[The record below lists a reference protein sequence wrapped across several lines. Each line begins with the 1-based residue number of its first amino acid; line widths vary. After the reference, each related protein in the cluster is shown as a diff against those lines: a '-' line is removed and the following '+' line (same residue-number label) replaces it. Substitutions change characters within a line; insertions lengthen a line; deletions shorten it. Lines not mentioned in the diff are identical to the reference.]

1 MRVKGKAELIR
12 YTQNPE
18 ATVAAAARL
27 CYSSDTA
34 DKVVSDSNGK
44 DNAKYIA
51 MLRSLNHLSPFEHA
65 SFTFSITGV
74 SRAFLAQITR
84 HRIASF
90 SVRSQRYV
98 SEAEFNYIVPP
109 AIEALGQEAVKKYE
123 EQMKT
128 CMKWYGEWQEALG
141 GAKESSNEDARFIL
155 PNACE
160 TQMILTMNAREL
172 MHFFELRC
180 CNRAQWEIRDIAWQM
195 LQAVAEVAPNIFGD
209 SGPTCVKG
217 ACSEGKK
224 SCGKVAQVRERHKQ
238 LIDGINEK
246 LSKIEDKI
254 GK

>member
-27 CYSSDTA
+27 CYSSDMA
-34 DKVVSDSNGK
+34 EKVVSDADAK

-51 MLRSLNHLSPFEHA
+51 MLRGLNHLSPFEHA
-65 SFTFSITGV
+65 SFTFAISGV

-98 SEAEFNYIVPP
+98 SEAEFNYVVPP
-109 AIEALGQEAVKKYE
+109 AIEALGEKAVKKYE
-123 EQMKT
+123 SQMKT
-128 CMKWYGEWQEALG
+128 CMEWYKEWQDALG
-141 GAKESSNEDARFIL
+141 GAMESSNEDARFVL

-172 MHFFELRC
+172 MHFFSLRC
-180 CNRAQWEIRDIAWQM
+180 CNRAQWEIRDVAWQM
-195 LQAVAEVAPNIFGD
+195 LHAVTEVAPNIFGD
-209 SGPTCVKG
+209 SGPTCIKG
-217 ACSEGKK
+217 GCSEGKK
-224 SCGKVAQVRERHKQ
+224 SCGKAAEVRARHQK
-238 LIDGINEK
+238 LIDEIGEK

-254 GK
+254 K

>member
-27 CYSSDTA
+27 CYSSDMA
-34 DKVVSDSNGK
+34 DKVVSDSDNK

-51 MLRSLNHLSPFEHA
+51 MLRGLNHLSPFEHA
-65 SFTFSITGV
+65 SFTFAISGV

-109 AIEALGQEAVKKYE
+109 AIEALGKKAVEKYE
-123 EQMKT
+123 QQMKT
-128 CMKWYGEWQEALG
+128 CMEWYGEWQEALG
-141 GAKESSNEDARFIL
+141 GAKESSNEDARFVL

-180 CNRAQWEIRDIAWQM
+180 CNRAQWEIRDVAWQM
-195 LQAVAEVAPNIFGD
+195 LKAVTEVAPNIFGS
-209 SGPTCVKG
+209 SGPTCVKSG
-217 ACSEGKK
+217 CSEGKK
-224 SCGKVAQVRERHKQ
+224 SCGKAATVKERHQK
-238 LIDGINEK
+238 LIDEINEK

-254 GK
+254 K

>member
-1 MRVKGKAELIR
+1 MKVKGKAELIR
-12 YTQNPE
+12 YTANPE

-27 CYSSDTA
+27 CYSEFTA
-34 DKVVSDSNGK
+34 DKVVADADEK

-51 MLRSLNHLSPFEHA
+51 MLRRLNHLSPFEHA
-65 SFTFSITGV
+65 SFTFAISGV

-98 SEAEFNYIVPP
+98 SEAEFNYVVPP
-109 AIEALGQEAVKKYE
+109 AIEALGEKAVKKYE
-123 EQMKT
+123 KQMET
-128 CMKWYGEWQEALG
+128 CMEWYGEWQELLG
-141 GAKESSNEDARFIL
+141 GAKESSNEDARFVL

-180 CNRAQWEIRDIAWQM
+180 CNRAQWEIRGVAWQM
-195 LQAVAEVAPNIFGD
+195 LGEVMRVAPNIFAE
-209 SGPTCVKG
+209 SGPSCVYG

-224 SCGKVAQVRERHKQ
+224 SCGKPNEVKEKHKK
-238 LIDGINEK
+238 LLEEINA
-246 LSKIEDKI
+246 
-254 GK
+254 